1 MPEKP
6 IYIFDICG
14 TLYKSNTTFDFLSW
28 IFKKNRKF
36 NLYKKVYSNILWK
49 AFNKFLRHFFRFD
62 LTRILALY
70 FLRGFNRDVL
80 SQKAD
85 EFVNS
90 FLVTKKNNDVIN
102 TLNKLKE
109 NRSNII
115 IMSATIDI
123 VAKAIA
129 KSLQVEHFCSSALKY
144 DGSICCGYLDRDL
157 LGNKSS
163 FLKDNVNIAAVFTD
177 DLSDTDILELAKEK
191 NIIIY
196 KKTSLKW
203 SKLIK
208 KKKWNVNLILC

>member
-1 MPEKP
+1 MTEEP

-28 IFKKNRKF
+28 TFKKNRKF

-49 AFNKFLRHFFRFD
+49 VFNKFLRHFFHFD

-70 FLRGFNRDVL
+70 FLRGFSKDVL

-90 FLVTKKNNDVIN
+90 FLITKKNNDVIN
-102 TLNKLKE
+102 ALNKLKE
-109 NRSNII
+109 NRSNVM

-129 KSLQVEHFCSSALKY
+129 KSLQVKHFYSSSLKY
-144 DGSICCGYLDRDL
+144 DDSICCGYLVHDL

-163 FLKDNVNIAAVFTD
+163 FLKDNISIAAVFTD
-177 DLSDTDILELAKEK
+177 DLSDADILELAKEK

-208 KKKWNVNLILC
+208 RKKWNVNLIHC